1 MEVMVKKSSRSA
13 FRVIGL
19 CLLVVLAQAIV
30 FPALAATEYFY
41 PSSGSAAVGE
51 SLTVSVYASSP
62 DQAASAFSGYLH
74 FPADKLSVT
83 SISKAGSVISIWVQ
97 DPVYS
102 NSSGTLS
109 FEGVVPNPGFTGN
122 NGKLITIT
130 FNVRAAG
137 TANLAFTS
145 GTVLAN
151 DGLGTNISLGTG
163 TANFTLGSAAPT
175 TPTTPTTPTETQD
188 TSKLF
193 RAPQVTSTTHPD
205 QETWYTT
212 NDATFKVKIADDVI
226 GVNVLANQIATS
238 DPGTISDGLDDEYSY
253 PDVEDGIWYLHAR
266 LQSEE
271 GWGGTTHY
279 KFQIDTHAPDAFEL
293 KIMPPADD
301 SSNPLISFTATDTT
315 SGIDHYILT
324 VDHGHEMVISAEAV
338 KDGTPFE
345 LPRAKQGEHVVTV
358 VAVDKAG
365 NTRESS
371 ANVIFP
377 ARSPFSDLE
386 GFQEGRW
393 DDTLAALIILLEYL
407 ALFTVAAGLSTAI
420 LTVVTRSVRYLRLG
434 HRPGVHEQVR
444 AEARVKR
451 NLRAAD
457 KDLKRDIKRL
467 EATKRAKRLSPA
479 AERKV
484 SRAVRALKAVDAEV
498 NSAKDE

>member
-1 MEVMVKKSSRSA
+1 MEVMVKKSSRAA
-13 FRVIGL
+13 FKIIGL
-19 CLLVVLAQAIV
+19 FLLVVLAQTIV
-30 FPALAATEYFY
+30 APALAATEYFY

-97 DPVYS
+97 EPVYS
-102 NSSGTLS
+102 NTSGTLS

-122 NGKLITIT
+122 SGKLITIT

-175 TPTTPTTPTETQD
+175 TPTTPTTPAETQD

-193 RAPQVTSTTHPD
+193 AAPQVTSNTHPD
-205 QETWYTT
+205 QEAWYTN
-212 NDATFKVKIADDVI
+212 NDATFKVELPGGVK

-238 DPGTISDGLDDEYSY
+238 DPGTTADGLADEYSY
-253 PDVEDGIWYLHAR
+253 PDVEDGVWYLHAR
-266 LQSEE
+266 LQSEA
-271 GWGGTTHY
+271 GWGGITHH
-279 KFQIDTHAPDAFEL
+279 KFQIDTKAPDAFDL
-293 KIMPPADD
+293 RVIPPVDD
-301 SSNPLISFTATDTT
+301 GSNPSISFAATDAT
-315 SGIDHYILT
+315 SGIKHYVLT
-324 VDHGHEMVISAEAV
+324 IDHGHEVIIPAEDV
-338 KDGTPFE
+338 KDGTPYE

-393 DDTLAALIILLEYL
+393 DDTLAALIILLEYV

-420 LTVVTRSVRYLRLG
+420 LTVVTRSIRYVRLS

-484 SRAVRALKAVDAEV
+484 SQAVRALKAVDAEV
-498 NSAKDE
+498 NSAKNE